1 MKVHKIFLIFLILS
15 SCISQF
21 KLKSINPQIN
31 SEETLISEISSSS
44 NPLLAKEDIT
54 RYFCNNMTEYFN
66 KFNYYSI
73 SSEVYYEKEKQID
86 NSASKITKRRDRYD
100 VEYIGSS
107 GRYIVT
113 FTNNIFLNS
122 EKIITFSRQTVL
134 GNAIRG
140 KVYDTFVAFVNKE
153 EIALKSNNNS
163 SLFMQEL
170 ISSVEIEDWYNRLS
184 SDGKAK

>member
-1 MKVHKIFLIFLILS
+1 
-15 SCISQF
+15 
-21 KLKSINPQIN
+21 
-31 SEETLISEISSSS
+31 
-44 NPLLAKEDIT
+44 
-54 RYFCNNMTEYFN
+54 
-66 KFNYYSI
+66 
-73 SSEVYYEKEKQID
+73 
-86 NSASKITKRRDRYD
+86 
-100 VEYIGSS
+100 
-107 GRYIVT
+107 
-113 FTNNIFLNS
+113 LNS

-170 ISSVEIEDWYNRLS
+170 IASVEIEDWYNRLS